1 MDTAPIATRSRR
13 ERGAALAEFAILA
26 LLVWVLLAGTL
37 ELGRAFAAQHVLQNA
52 ARVAARELSLR
63 ELNAELPFEGDG
75 GALKEIFDPGLLVLD
90 ENLLQSCGGYSLDAA
105 GIDAFFDSRP
115 DPEKLLLNR
124 LLRPLM
130 IYDEVDGV
138 AMLRYPGT
146 LLRREAG
153 GTNCEAGSA
162 YGVAIPVLDPNDE
175 SRIADW
181 LPVVQPITP
190 PGTGPYGFPISEGGW
205 AALRIH
211 YPFQSAALASWRDT
225 GARTPDGE
233 PLRSPVEA
241 AVTGEGPDFDGL
253 RLAPDL
259 GEPTWGGGVVRPYS
273 GTYGL
278 GSMRVLGR
286 DVRPWRRII
295 SAEGAFRRELFL

>member
-1 MDTAPIATRSRR
+1 MDTAPIATRARR
-13 ERGAALAEFAILA
+13 EQGAALAEFAILA

-52 ARVAARELSLR
+52 ARVASRELSLR
-63 ELNAELPFEGDG
+63 ERMAEEPFAV
-75 GALKEIFDPGLLVLD
+75 ALEAEIFDPDFLVLD
-90 ENLLQSCGGYSLDAA
+90 ENLLRSCGDYSLDSAS
-105 GIDAFFDSRP
+105 IDAFFDARP
-115 DPEKLLLNR
+115 RLLLNR

-146 LLRREAG
+146 LLRKQPSGEPCG
-153 GTNCEAGSA
+153 GSA

-175 SRIADW
+175 SRIAGW
-181 LPVVQPITP
+181 LPVVEPIAP
-190 PGTGPYGFPISEGGW
+190 PGSETYGFPISEGGW

-225 GARTPDGE
+225 GARTTDGE
-233 PLRSPVEA
+233 PLRSPMNA
-241 AVTGEGPDFDGL
+241 AVTSDAKLDSNLGE
-253 RLAPDL
+253 LAPDL
-259 GEPTWGGGVVRPYS
+259 GESTWGGVVHPYS
-273 GTYGL
+273 GAYGL

-286 DVRPWRRII
+286 DVRPWRRVI
-295 SAEGAFRRELFL
+295 SVEAAFRREVFL